1 VKVRIKNSKYNHTWY
16 AKMLGKTVE
25 VEMVCSDYFWAR
37 EPAGYINIIFKEDA
51 EVIDDD

>member
-25 VEMVCSDYFWAR
+25 VERECEEFYWAR
-37 EPAGYINIIFKEDA
+37 EPAGHINIIFKEDA
-51 EVIDDD
+51 VIVND